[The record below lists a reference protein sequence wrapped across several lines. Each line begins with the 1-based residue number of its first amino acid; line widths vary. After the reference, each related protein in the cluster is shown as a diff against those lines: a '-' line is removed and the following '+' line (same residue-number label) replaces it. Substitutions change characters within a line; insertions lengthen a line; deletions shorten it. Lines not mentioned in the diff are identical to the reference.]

1 MKGGDIMGILKEFYK
16 NEDAVAVLEIV
27 LLIVVAIG
35 LIVIFKKQLTSLIQN
50 ILSKITSQS
59 NSI

>member
-1 MKGGDIMGILKEFYK
+1 MNVLREFYE

-35 LIVIFKKQLTSLIQN
+35 LIIIFKKQLTSLIQN